1 VRISKFYCI
10 SLVFSHVSYS
20 ESTASSKTR
29 PRWSPSASSGP
40 GLDGVQRRIR
50 HSTVLFN
57 PVFQSDDGKCS
68 TNGPSSSDE
77 ERLKLL
83 DRAWELG
90 CTSWDTADAYGD
102 SEELIGK
109 WFKLHPE
116 RRKDIF
122 LATKFG
128 LKGGLNS
135 SPQNCREAVE
145 QSLKALGVDFIDL
158 YYLHRAKAEI
168 PIEKTM
174 EAMKE
179 LVQ

>member
-1 VRISKFYCI
+1 MSPTRNAPLLRKLGRDGPQVPAVG
-10 SLVFSHVSYS
+10 LGLMGFSAGYG
-20 ESTASSKTR
+20 TAPYDLT
-29 PRWSPSASSGP
+29 PF
-40 GLDGVQRRIR
+40 
-50 HSTVLFN
+50 H
-57 PVFQSDDGKCS
+57 QSDNGKCH
-68 TNGPSSSDE
+68 TNDPSSSDE

-135 SPQNCREAVE
+135 SPENCHEAVE

-158 YYLHRAKAEI
+158 YYLHRAKPEI